1 MEEVAHEICSTLC
14 CSYCPFKNHAVS
26 NCMDSLLKWLDTQ
39 QTKDIKQ
46 LCGMLREEEEK
57 CS

>member
-46 LCGMLREEEEK
+46 LCGMLREEEDK
-57 CS
+57 C

>member
-1 MEEVAHEICSTLC
+1 MEEVAYEICSTLC

-46 LCGMLREEEEK
+46 LCGMLKEEEEK
-57 CS
+57 C